1 MTTRSRR
8 GPARCRR
15 QEPAALTARSV
26 ERPLRT
32 RSRASA
38 SDRTVCRSGNSDAS
52 ASAGSIASKFR
63 SGRAPARS
71 SARTVCS
78 SPKAVATT
86 SAVRP
91 VPVRAS
97 LDAPRAKSS
106 RTTSAA
112 PWRAATCVDV
122 RRRAGV
128 ASTAWKGLI
137 YAAGGDAEGRPAVG
151 GFLVWVSSSTQ
162 KPRAERRVAPK
173 GGVRERPAPVARRRL
188 GVGAAV
194 EEDVDAAF
202 SAVDHGDD

>member
-1 MTTRSRR
+1 MPPPRSGIAYGPERRETSSNAFPRFGLGPHRLQEWKPVLEIKIQAPYAIDAMSTTNSLVDF
-8 GPARCRR
+8 
-15 QEPAALTARSV
+15 LTG
-26 ERPLRT
+26 
-32 RSRASA
+32 
-38 SDRTVCRSGNSDAS
+38 GNSDAS

-97 LDAPRAKSS
+97 LDAPRAKSN

-112 PWRAATCVDV
+112 PWRAATCADV

-128 ASTAWKGLI
+128 ASTARKGLI
-137 YAAGGDAEGRPAVG
+137 YA
-151 GFLVWVSSSTQ
+151 
-162 KPRAERRVAPK
+162 RAAT
-173 GGVRERPAPVARRRL
+173 
-188 GVGAAV
+188 
-194 EEDVDAAF
+194 
-202 SAVDHGDD
+202 